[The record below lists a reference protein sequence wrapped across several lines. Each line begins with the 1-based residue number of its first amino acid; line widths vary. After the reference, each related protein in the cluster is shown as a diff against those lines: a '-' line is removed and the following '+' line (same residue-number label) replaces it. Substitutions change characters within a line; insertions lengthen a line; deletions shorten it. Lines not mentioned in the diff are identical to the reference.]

1 MKKRPLP
8 PSRELFGPLRDVDS
22 AKTSLKELPDGR
34 FRATI
39 SHAVLQGV
47 TPEMI
52 VWFLKNMHREMEFR
66 GQRMLA
72 YLWWHPLDH
81 VHFEVVQRRPDGT
94 IGPGC
99 RFHIQE
105 MFGRDARYRVDE
117 VVDIPRLD
125 LGGLTLEQRSLGQV
139 IFRLDHTFT
148 PVEDGTQYDSVMV
161 VGSATWWL
169 KGIANQV
176 RRRKFPE
183 DKQRRWLRHNVEE
196 VGYFEHFLPELYR
209 LHSGFAEP

>member
-1 MKKRPLP
+1 MTKRALLAP
-8 PSRELFGPLRDVDS
+8 RELFGPLRDVDS
-22 AKTSLKELPDGR
+22 AETSLQELPDGR

-39 SHAVLQGV
+39 SHPVLRGV

-52 VWFLKNMHREMEFR
+52 VWYLQNMDRELEFR

-81 VHFEVVQRRPDGT
+81 VHFEVVRRRPDGT
-94 IGPGC
+94 VGAGC

-105 MFGRDARYRVDE
+105 VFGREERYRVDE
-117 VVDIPRLD
+117 VVDVPRLD
-125 LGGLTLEQRSLGQV
+125 TGGLTLEQRVLGQV
-139 IFRLDHTFT
+139 IFRLEHTFT
-148 PVEDGTQYDSVMV
+148 RVDAGTQYDSVMHL
-161 VGSATWWL
+161 GTTTWWL
-169 KGIANQV
+169 KGLANRL

-196 VGYFEHFLPELYR
+196 VGCFEHFLPELYE
-209 LHSGFAEP
+209 LHSGEGEV